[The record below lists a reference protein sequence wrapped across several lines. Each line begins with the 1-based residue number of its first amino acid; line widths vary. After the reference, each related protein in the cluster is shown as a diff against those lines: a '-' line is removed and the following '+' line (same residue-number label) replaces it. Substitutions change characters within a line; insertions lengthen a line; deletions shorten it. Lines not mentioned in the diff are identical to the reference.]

1 MQRMN
6 GFPIVDLTGPA
17 FERGRTHGERARG
30 RVERSLANYA
40 RLFEYHGMPWREV
53 QERARPF
60 RAIINAFDSSLLEEI
75 EGIAAGSGRDFSE
88 LLALNARTELLPAQ
102 MLGTGDHGECTSIAV
117 NPRASGTGGTLLAQ
131 NWDWLGSQREAM
143 VLLRVAESEDPAY
156 LTLTEAGILAKI
168 GFNAQGFGVGLNILR
183 STDDGTKQG
192 VPVHVLLRAL
202 LKRADTRD
210 AIVFASKLS
219 FGGSS
224 NILCGDTSGDI
235 ASLEIAPQGFRVV
248 RGDGAT
254 LCHTNHFLHPE
265 AAGWQAT
272 LLGTLSTEPRL
283 ARAREHAAAREKL
296 GLEDVKRLLRDETAG
311 YLSICRKPD
320 PALPSEEC
328 VESVAS
334 VIMEL
339 DKGVMHVAPDVPSR
353 CEYSAISLSKET
365 ELV

>member
-1 MQRMN
+1 MWD
-6 GFPIVDLTGPA
+6 IA
-17 FERGRTHGERARG
+17 FSKDAQQKYLYVADGVNEHIR
-30 RVERSLANYA
+30 
-40 RLFEYHGMPWREV
+40 
-53 QERARPF
+53 
-60 RAIINAFDSSLLEEI
+60 IFDRKSM
-75 EGIAAGSGRDFSE
+75 
-88 LLALNARTELLPAQ
+88 TELTNFGIGGRQPG
-102 MLGTGDHGECTSIAV
+102 MFLGVHSIATDSMG
-117 NPRASGTGGTLLAQ
+117 NIYT
-131 NWDWLGSQREAM
+131 
-143 VLLRVAESEDPAY
+143 
-156 LTLTEAGILAKI
+156 TETYPGKRLQQFVMKGEGPETAA
-168 GFNAQGFGVGLNILR
+168 
-183 STDDGTKQG
+183 KQG

-311 YLSICRKPD
+311 YLSICRQPD
-320 PALPSEEC
+320 PALPQEERI
-328 VESVAS
+328 ESVAS

-339 DKGVMHVAPDVPSR
+339 DKGVMHIAPDVPSR